1 MLPLSNSDSLTPC
14 FLLQQLGAVFPLVFL
29 SHHTKSR
36 DRPGNKIAATS
47 FIHKSAWILG
57 TAKWAIVVISH
68 SLPPCSQNVLFLLLL
83 WEQEQGKNNLELP
96 FPSPLQIKYNGK
108 KKTGGCQ
115 ILKGWC
121 FFFWAI
127 YRSSVWCCR
136 FLSLNFINGL
146 CWVHFK
152 GQQVL
157 EQWTQAAFTSGL
169 QKPSQ
174 CLQETG

>member
-1 MLPLSNSDSLTPC
+1 MLWTWCKKQKETVLPLSNSDSLTPC

-115 ILKGWC
+115 ILKGWW
-121 FFFWAI
+121 FFFELSTGALSGAAGFW
-127 YRSSVWCCR
+127 VWI
-136 FLSLNFINGL
+136 LSMGCVGCILKDSR
-146 CWVHFK
+146 C
-152 GQQVL
+152 
-157 EQWTQAAFTSGL
+157 
-169 QKPSQ
+169 
-174 CLQETG
+174 

>member
-1 MLPLSNSDSLTPC
+1 MLWTWCKKQKETVLPLSNSDSLTPC

-108 KKTGGCQ
+108 KKQADVRFSRVGG
-115 ILKGWC
+115 
-121 FFFWAI
+121 F
-127 YRSSVWCCR
+127 
-136 FLSLNFINGL
+136 FLSY
-146 CWVHFK
+146 
-152 GQQVL
+152 
-157 EQWTQAAFTSGL
+157 
-169 QKPSQ
+169 
-174 CLQETG
+174 LQELCLVLQVSESEFYQWVVLGAF